1 MKPEAPPR
9 LPTALLALE
18 FVGSVLAGVG
28 VAGAFGA
35 LDGLIDAFEDRR
47 IAWFTAA
54 FGAVLLAASL
64 PGIVRWARENAARR
78 T

>member
-1 MKPEAPPR
+1 MKPDEPLR

-18 FVGSVLAGVG
+18 FVGSVLTGLG

-64 PGIVRWARENAARR
+64 PGLLRWARENAERR
-78 T
+78 K